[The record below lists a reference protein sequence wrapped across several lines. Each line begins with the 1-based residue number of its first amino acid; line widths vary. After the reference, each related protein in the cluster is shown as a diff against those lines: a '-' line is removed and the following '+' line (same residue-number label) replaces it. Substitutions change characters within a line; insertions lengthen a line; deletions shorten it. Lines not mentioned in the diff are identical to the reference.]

1 MSDATTK
8 PKSRVIP
15 GDGAETAYQR
25 WELPH
30 LLTANHVERIQKQ
43 AYDEGF
49 ARGQADGRQAAQ
61 QETEARLAQLGQVL
75 DVLAAPLKE
84 LDERVEQE
92 LVTLALQAARLLVR
106 RELKADPGL
115 VLAAVR
121 EAMAAL
127 PAAARQV
134 RVHLHPDDAQLVR
147 EHFKPSEDQ
156 HSWRVVD
163 DPSLARGGCRL
174 VTETSRID
182 ATVESR
188 LTAIFAAAFGGERA
202 HDRPA

>member
-1 MSDATTK
+1 MSDAAK
-8 PKSRVIP
+8 SKSRVIS
-15 GDGAETAYQR
+15 GEGAETAYQR

-49 ARGQADGRQAAQ
+49 ARGQADGLQAAQ
-61 QETEARLAQLGQVL
+61 TETQARLAQLAQILGL
-75 DVLAAPLKE
+75 LAAPLKE
-84 LDERVEQE
+84 LDERIEQE
-92 LVTLALQAARLLVR
+92 LVTLALQATRLLVR

-134 RVHLHPDDAQLVR
+134 RLHLHPEDAQLVR
-147 EHFKPSEDQ
+147 EHFKPGEEQ

-163 DPSLARGGCRL
+163 DPSLTRGGCRV
-174 VTETSRID
+174 VTETSQID
-182 ATVESR
+182 ATLESR

-202 HDRPA
+202 DDRPG